1 MHYNNIFFTYI
12 DNLNQDNINRLNK
25 NVYIIV
31 RNYEKKFENDELEYF
46 VKFCKKIK
54 KKVYLS
60 NDIKRAKK
68 LDFDGVYIPS
78 FNKLPIKYNLGIKKK
93 FTILGSAHNNKEI
106 LIKKNQKID
115 IIFVSPL
122 FKNNKKK
129 KYLGVIKFN
138 LIVKNYNGKFI
149 ALGGINNK
157 NLSKLKMLKI
167 SGFAGID
174 YFKTKNK

>member
-1 MHYNNIFFTYI
+1 MHYNNFFFTYI
-12 DNLNQDNINRLNK
+12 DNLNQDNITRLDK
-25 NVYIIV
+25 NVYIIL
-31 RNYEKKFENDELEYF
+31 RNYEKKFENNELEYF

-60 NDIKRAKK
+60 NDINRAKK

-138 LIVKNYNGKFI
+138 LIVKNFNGKFI

-167 SGFAGID
+167 IGFAGID
-174 YFKTKNK
+174 YFKTKN

>member
-1 MHYNNIFFTYI
+1 MHYNNFFFTYI
-12 DNLNQDNINRLNK
+12 DNLNQDNITRLDK
-25 NVYIIV
+25 NVYIIL
-31 RNYEKKFENDELEYF
+31 RNYEKKFENNELEYF

-60 NDIKRAKK
+60 NDINRAKK

-122 FKNNKKK
+122 FKNKKRK
-129 KYLGVIKFN
+129 KYLEVIKFN
-138 LIVKNYNGKFI
+138 LIVKNYNEKFI

-167 SGFAGID
+167 IGFAGID
-174 YFKTKNK
+174 YFKTKN

>member
-1 MHYNNIFFTYI
+1 MHYNNFFFTYI
-12 DNLNQDNINRLNK
+12 DNLNQDNITGLNK
-25 NVYIIV
+25 NVYLIL
-31 RNYEKKFENDELEYF
+31 RNYEKKFKNDELEYF
-46 VKFCKKIK
+46 VKFCKKIR

-78 FNKLPIKYNLGIKKK
+78 FNDLPIKYNLGVKKK

-106 LIKKNQKID
+106 LIKINQKID

-122 FKNNKKK
+122 FKNDKKK

-138 LIVKNYNGKFI
+138 LIVKNYNEKFI

-157 NLSKLKMLKI
+157 NSSKLKMLKI
-167 SGFAGID
+167 NGFAGID
-174 YFKTKNK
+174 YFKIKN